1 MKTLKDKVVLVTGGA
16 SGIGLATANRFAN
29 VGCRV
34 AVADLNGKAAV
45 AAAQAIT
52 QSGGNAVGYALD
64 TRSESSWKKVIGQ
77 LQKKQGPLHVVV
89 NNAGT
94 GRTVPLAQTTLAI
107 WREIN
112 SVNTEG
118 VFLGTKLGIE
128 AIAKAGG
135 GAIVNISSIRGVTGF
150 AGSSAY
156 CASKAAVRLLSKV
169 AAIECAQAKNNV
181 RVNCILPGYVE
192 TPLVAKNLTPA
203 RRKPLTQATPM
214 GRFARPEEI
223 ADAIYY
229 LASPQASYVTGT
241 DLLVDGGYTAI

>member
-1 MKTLKDKVVLVTGGA
+1 MKSLKGKVVLVTGGA
-16 SGIGLATANRFAN
+16 SGIGLATAKRFAGA
-29 VGCRV
+29 GCRV
-34 AVADLNGKAAV
+34 AIGDINGKAAV
-45 AAAQAIT
+45 AAAREIT
-52 QSGGNAVGYALD
+52 AAGGHAAGYALD
-64 TRSESSWKKVIGQ
+64 TRSESSWKKVLGQ
-77 LQKKQGPLHVVV
+77 LQKKLGPLHVVV

-94 GRTVPLAQTTLAI
+94 GFVSPITQTTLAI
-107 WREIN
+107 WRRIN

-118 VFLGTKLGIE
+118 VFLGTKLGID
-128 AIAKAGG
+128 AIARAGG
-135 GAIVNISSIRGVTGF
+135 GAIVNISSIRGVNGF
-150 AGSSAY
+150 SGSAAY

-169 AAIECAQAKNNV
+169 AAIECAEAKNNV

-214 GRFARPEEI
+214 GRFAQPEEI
-223 ADAIYY
+223 ADAIFY

>member
-16 SGIGLATANRFAN
+16 SGIGLAAAKRFAGA
-29 VGCRV
+29 GCKV
-34 AVADLNGKAAV
+34 AIGDLNGKAAL
-45 AAAQAIT
+45 AAAREIAA
-52 QSGGNAVGYALD
+52 SGGSAAGYTLD
-64 TRSESSWKKVIGQ
+64 TRSESSWKKAIAQ
-77 LQKKQGPLHVVV
+77 IQKKQGPLHVVV

-94 GRTVPLAQTTLAI
+94 GRALPLAETTLAI

-150 AGSSAY
+150 VGSSAY

-169 AAIECAQAKNNV
+169 AALECAQAKNNV

-192 TPLVAKNLTPA
+192 TPLVAKNLTAA
-203 RRKPLTQATPM
+203 RRKPLVQATPL

-223 ADAIYY
+223 ADAIFY